1 MATIIQNPRFQL
13 PSQEGRRWSE
23 LYETE
28 RSVYMEY
35 YAYIHNNIKVMPDN
49 NDIIPEWTTQPSH
62 LALSLVS
69 SGVNGPGGQITDG
82 QWNAMMDWLNDEET
96 DEYEEEVE
104 ESISDSDEEVEE
116 GEVEEGEVE
125 EEYTWDDW
133 GQENKVLSWDDWG
146 HENNGLSWGQQ
157 AASLSQHQLEIQA
170 MEDTITPDTDW

>member
-13 PSQEGRRWSE
+13 PFQEGRRWSE

-35 YAYIHNNIKVMPDN
+35 YAYIHNNIKVMPGN

-69 SGVNGPGGQITDG
+69 SSVNGPGGQITDG

-96 DEYEEEVE
+96 NDPE
-104 ESISDSDEEVEE
+104 SDEV
-116 GEVEEGEVE
+116 
-125 EEYTWDDW
+125 TKNRTNMNK
-133 GQENKVLSWDDWG
+133 ENMLDTNGNKRLS
-146 HENNGLSWGQQ
+146 S
-157 AASLSQHQLEIQA
+157 
-170 MEDTITPDTDW
+170 M